1 MQPGASDADNSAPPP
16 VAELSD
22 EERSIMAGLEIYPR
36 NIDEV
41 INACG
46 LPVEKVN
53 ELLLML
59 EIKGYCEVLPGRQ
72 YQLK

>member
-1 MQPGASDADNSAPPP
+1 
-16 VAELSD
+16 
-22 EERSIMAGLEIYPR
+22 MAGLEIYPR

-41 INACG
+41 LNACG
-46 LPVEKVN
+46 LPVERVN

-72 YQLK
+72 YQLRSR